1 RRGPG
6 RLRRPH
12 RRGAGR
18 GERHHR
24 CGTRRGRRLPGRA
37 LRRGQRRAGRGA
49 CRGDGRGERG
59 EAGRARPAAG
69 WRGLRRRGRRV
80 PCDRQGPR
88 PQRRARRHRG
98 LRQPDLERGAPDM
111 SLDLALPVLAAEH
124 PNSFMFPGD
133 VNEMWWNIAAFVIV
147 AALLYKFGW
156 AATVKAF
163 KGRTEKIELEL
174 AAAEAAK
181 AEAAAASE

>member
-1 RRGPG
+1 
-6 RLRRPH
+6 
-12 RRGAGR
+12 
-18 GERHHR
+18 
-24 CGTRRGRRLPGRA
+24 
-37 LRRGQRRAGRGA
+37 
-49 CRGDGRGERG
+49 
-59 EAGRARPAAG
+59 
-69 WRGLRRRGRRV
+69 
-80 PCDRQGPR
+80 
-88 PQRRARRHRG
+88 
-98 LRQPDLERGAPDM
+98 M

-181 AEAAAASE
+181 AEAAAASERIVAAVANADAEAARIIEEAHTTADALRVQLRARADDEVAELRRRTAADIEASKNQAIADLQAEVSELALGAAETVVRRNLDATTQAALIDDYIDRVGAG